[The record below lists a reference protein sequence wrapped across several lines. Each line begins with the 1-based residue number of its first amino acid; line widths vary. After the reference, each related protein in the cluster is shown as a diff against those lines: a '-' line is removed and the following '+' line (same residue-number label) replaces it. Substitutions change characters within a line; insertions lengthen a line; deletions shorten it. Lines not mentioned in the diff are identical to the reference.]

1 MSSSHQLPKCN
12 NRLYT
17 VLTIG
22 HENQNYSLRKLAK
35 NMNKWFPEEK
45 ILMVKNNMATCTNL
59 QIGKKKNFVSI
70 PMSFYTNQNGKS
82 LKGYYYYWN
91 NK

>member
-12 NRLYT
+12 DRLYT

-22 HENQNYSLRKLAK
+22 QENQNYSLRKLAK

-45 ILMVKNNMATCTNL
+45 MLMVKSNMTTRTNL
-59 QIGKKKNFVSI
+59 Q
-70 PMSFYTNQNGKS
+70 NGK
-82 LKGYYYYWN
+82 
-91 NK
+91 NKITGVILYQSEW